1 VIDKAD
7 SSRAPSTAAQSAT
20 RTTAALPDPPQP
32 QGVAPQGV
40 APQGVAPQGVASQ
53 GVLPAPNSRQK
64 LLLRRRH
71 ALVVVLTFLTG
82 AADATGFLALG
93 GAFSSVMTGNMV
105 LLGLSVGHAEATLA
119 VNSGAAIISYI
130 IGVLV
135 GAHIAGTAHPSD
147 PVWPRQ
153 VTRALAAELLVLSAF
168 LVLWEITAEDRSAI
182 AARALLM
189 LAAAALGIQGSAIQ
203 RFGVPG
209 LSSTYLTG
217 TLTSLI
223 SAVAARKPARTLLAS
238 TQVLLALIVGAAVGA
253 VLVDHLPRLSPV
265 LLLVPMVCVL
275 VASRGLKSE
284 QASGEGAYIEG
295 RVD

>member
-1 VIDKAD
+1 MIDKAD

-20 RTTAALPDPPQP
+20 RTTAALPDPPQS
-32 QGVAPQGV
+32 QGVASQGV
-40 APQGVAPQGVASQ
+40 ASQEAASQ

-284 QASGEGAYIEG
+284 PAFGAEVDMGE
-295 RVD
+295 RVG

>member
-1 VIDKAD
+1 MIDKAD

-20 RTTAALPDPPQP
+20 RTTAALPDPPQ
-32 QGVAPQGV
+32 PQGV